1 MRKLQAMLFL
11 FAICYI
17 LSACQ
22 YGPELDQLQMRQ
34 YNGMGDTDEYTGDYD
49 ILDKGPV
56 SGGVLNFFITEPD
69 TFNPILTKNTYVSD
83 FLNLIYEGLT
93 ELDKKQQA
101 IPKLSDAWT
110 VSADGL
116 IWNFHI
122 RDNVKW
128 QDGQPFTAADVE
140 FTVQLLMNAAVE
152 SVYKPLVRNIAT
164 CAAVDSSN
172 FKLVLVKPNA
182 FIPEMMTFPILPKHQ
197 FNKKDDLSAGTGF
210 NPVGTGPYRFDSY
223 SGKKQ
228 VILKADSSWWYL
240 GVENNSG
247 NSRYIDTINVNVYK
261 NTDDAMGALQTGD
274 IDVMGIDSGDFSKY
288 KGRTDLTIKKYT
300 SRNFEMLAFNL
311 SDPVMGDKYVRKAIS
326 LAIDR
331 DKLITAVLPGDAQAA
346 EIPILPD
353 SWISDLEGVTTDP
366 SVLDNLTAA
375 VSPAGITQGSMANIT
390 GMTDKNKTG
399 EVDSASANAAVSPK
413 KSAATATNSAITAK
427 TSREALQLGGWKE
440 SKRGYYKTIGGMR
453 RYLKVELLVNS
464 NNSIRVQAAQFICS
478 QLEQAGIPAACTQVE
493 WSDLLERTGTGKFDL
508 AFIGCRIPQIPDI
521 SYLYSSSYIP
531 VSLPISYENARNISG
546 YGNMKLDAYI
556 NALFRENRKE
566 DAKVLYKAALEEI
579 SNDTPYIGLYFTRNA
594 MIYGKNLRG
603 PLSPDTWNRYNDI
616 LHWYKPQKQ

>member
-1 MRKLQAMLFL
+1 MKKLQGMLL
-11 FAICYI
+11 LLAICFM

-22 YGPELDQLQMRQ
+22 YGPGLDQLQMQ
-34 YNGMGDTDEYTGDYD
+34 QFNGIGNTDEYTEDYD

-56 SGGVLNFFITEPD
+56 FGGVLNLFTTEPD
-69 TFNPILTKNTYVSD
+69 TLNPVLTKNTYVSD

-93 ELDKKQQA
+93 ELDEKQQA
-101 IPKLSDAWT
+101 VPKLSDVWT

-128 QDGQPFTAADVE
+128 QDGQPFTASDVE

-172 FKLVLVKPNA
+172 FKLVLVKPNS
-182 FIPEMMTFPILPKHQ
+182 FVPEMMTFPILPKHQ
-197 FNKKDDLSAGTGF
+197 FNKTDALSASTSF
-210 NPVGTGPYRFDSY
+210 EPVGTGPYRFNSY
-223 SGKKQ
+223 SDKKQ
-228 VILKADSSWWYL
+228 VILKADKSWWYL
-240 GVENNSG
+240 GIENSSENSM
-247 NSRYIDTINVNVYK
+247 YIDTININVFK

-311 SDPVMGDKYVRKAIS
+311 SNPVMNDKYVRKAIS

-353 SWISDLEGVTTDP
+353 SWISGLDGVTADP
-366 SVLDNLTAA
+366 SILDNLTTA
-375 VSPAGITQGSMANIT
+375 VSPAGITQDS
-390 GMTDKNKTG
+390 TDNTAGIVNKNKTDG
-399 EVDSASANAAVSPK
+399 VDAVSTNTALSLN
-413 KSAATATNSAITAK
+413 KSAAIVTNAAITAK
-427 TSREALQLGGWKE
+427 TPKEALLLGGWKE
-440 SKRGYYKTIGGMR
+440 SKQGYYKMIGGIR

-464 NNSIRVQAAQFICS
+464 NNSIRVNAAQFICL
-478 QLEQAGIPAACTQVE
+478 QLEQAGITAVCTQVE
-493 WSDLLERTGTGKFDL
+493 WNDLLARTNTAKFDL
-508 AFIGCRIPQIPDI
+508 IFIGCRIPQLPDI
-521 SYLYSSSYIP
+521 SYLYSSSYLP

-546 YGNMKLDAYI
+546 YSNMLLDAYI
-556 NALFRENRKE
+556 NTLFKE
-566 DAKVLYKAALEEI
+566 KNTDNKKVLYKAALEQI

-594 MIYGKNLRG
+594 MVYGKNLRG
-603 PLSPDTWNRYNDI
+603 PLTPDTWNRYNDI
-616 LHWYKPQKQ
+616 LHWYKPQQQ